1 MGGEEICDN
10 KRTRT
15 ALAPRSGGDSGAE
28 KTTTLMLPSSAGT
41 KPTLTSV
48 LFSDMLLIEFTR
60 TYDRGRWMAGV

>member
-1 MGGEEICDN
+1 MEICDN

-28 KTTTLMLPSSAGT
+28 KTTTLMLPSLAGT

>member
-1 MGGEEICDN
+1 MEICDN

-15 ALAPRSGGDSGAE
+15 ALAPRSGGEFDSE
-28 KTTTLMLPSSAGT
+28 MTTLMLPSSAGMMRAF
-41 KPTLTSV
+41 TSV